1 MELAARQQF
10 HACTGD
16 LEEVVLFEFLKHT
29 SFDLDELV
37 GNEECQQRVVVRI
50 DSNVQRD
57 HLVYHHECV
66 RD

>member
-16 LEEVVLFEFLKHT
+16 LEKVVLFELLKHA

-37 GNEECQQRVVVRI
+37 GNEECQQMPCSTPAYDERTLCGHSLEEVG
-50 DSNVQRD
+50 
-57 HLVYHHECV
+57 L
-66 RD
+66 